1 MKDQAQILASA
12 DRVTAMLKQA
22 TVPAPDPAQ
31 LVGEAALSQ
40 AFGSLKARFDPTN
53 AGFGT
58 APKFPRPVTFN
69 FLLHYQ
75 YRTGDKVALDMVL
88 RTLRTMAD
96 GGIHDQLGGG
106 FHRYST
112 DARWFLPHFEKMLY
126 DQAQLA
132 NSYLDA
138 FQITH
143 DPFFAGIA
151 RDILDY
157 VVRDMTGPDGE
168 LYSAEDADSVIDP
181 KEPEKRGEGAFYV
194 WSADEIQSVIGK
206 AAAGVFAFRYGV
218 LDGGNV
224 EADPR
229 KEFPKKNV
237 LSIAHTLDDTAA
249 KFGRSKPDI
258 ERLLNEARTK
268 LLEMR
273 GHRPRPLRDDKTLV
287 SWNGLMISAFARA
300 GQVLGDD
307 RYLHHAIRSAMF
319 IEGHLLD
326 ATTHKL
332 TRRWRGGHG
341 EVEGFLEDYAFYIQG
356 LLDLYE
362 SSLDIRWLKRAIEL
376 QKTQDN
382 LFWDAPAG
390 GYFSTSGK
398 DASVFMRIK
407 NAEDNAEPSGNS
419 VAAMNLLRLSQMTDD
434 RELRT
439 KGEQTL
445 RAFSPILNK
454 ATTAVPQMLVALD
467 FSLSKPKQ
475 IILAGKVE
483 GQDTLAMLRSIHGQ
497 YIPNRVILLAD
508 GGEGQQFLGQRV
520 PLLVELKM
528 IGGRSTAYI
537 CENYACQLPTN
548 ELAKFQSM
556 LIPAATTK
564 PAP

>member
-1 MKDQAQILASA
+1 MFQNARFRRWAFLFFCTVAAGGIAFELIKYPETRCFADEKTFTGDFKYTNRLAKEVSPYLQQHAHNPVDWYPWGEEAFEKARKENKPIFLSIGYSTCHWCHVMERESFSNPEIAKLINDNFVPIKVDREERPDIDAVYMSFVQATTGGGGWPMTVFLTPDRKPFFGGTYFPPEEQGGMPGLKTLLPRLHEVWMKDQAQILASA

-181 KEPEKRGEGAFYV
+181 KEPEKRGEGAM
-194 WSADEIQSVIGK
+194 VIVEWGEGIESLL
-206 AAAGVFAFRYGV
+206 GVEVAIDVRLRV
-218 LDGGNV
+218 AIDG
-224 EADPR
+224 
-229 KEFPKKNV
+229 
-237 LSIAHTLDDTAA
+237 
-249 KFGRSKPDI
+249 
-258 ERLLNEARTK
+258 ARTA
-268 LLEMR
+268 
-273 GHRPRPLRDDKTLV
+273 D
-287 SWNGLMISAFARA
+287 IS
-300 GQVLGDD
+300 G
-307 RYLHHAIRSAMF
+307 
-319 IEGHLLD
+319 
-326 ATTHKL
+326 
-332 TRRWRGGHG
+332 
-341 EVEGFLEDYAFYIQG
+341 
-356 LLDLYE
+356 
-362 SSLDIRWLKRAIEL
+362 
-376 QKTQDN
+376 
-382 LFWDAPAG
+382 
-390 GYFSTSGK
+390 
-398 DASVFMRIK
+398 
-407 NAEDNAEPSGNS
+407 
-419 VAAMNLLRLSQMTDD
+419 
-434 RELRT
+434 T
-439 KGEQTL
+439 KQ
-445 RAFSPILNK
+445 A
-454 ATTAVPQMLVALD
+454 
-467 FSLSKPKQ
+467 
-475 IILAGKVE
+475 
-483 GQDTLAMLRSIHGQ
+483 
-497 YIPNRVILLAD
+497 
-508 GGEGQQFLGQRV
+508 
-520 PLLVELKM
+520 
-528 IGGRSTAYI
+528 
-537 CENYACQLPTN
+537 
-548 ELAKFQSM
+548 ELAV
-556 LIPAATTK
+556 
-564 PAP
+564 